1 MSTPT
6 PASHTTAIALSESA
20 PAEVAVGSTFAVK
33 FKVHCAEGCDLR
45 GLPITVTPPD
55 GWVTTNALATF
66 DDGVN
71 ESGEITLTAPKSIG
85 EHFWSFSIASHASD
99 VVHDCALHLAIST
112 RAQESS
118 LAVWSIPS
126 PVVTGAQ
133 FEIAVGAKS
142 AGGCVLTGTHIEVCD
157 QAGAVLGRGQL
168 GDTPWPGTS
177 ALYWTSIALDAPA
190 GAGLQTW
197 SVRYAAS
204 DAELPHAG
212 SSATFSVVVV
222 PPPQHRLTIKIV
234 AKETASPIEN
244 AQVRLGAYRAATD
257 ATGLAHMELPSG
269 NYDLTVWKVGYE
281 APIRTIDVSADTT
294 VEVEVA
300 TVPEENYDTAW
311 RM

>member
-1 MSTPT
+1 VTEQ
-6 PASHTTAIALSESA
+6 PASHATTIALSEPA
-20 PAEVAVGSTFAVK
+20 PAEVPVGSAFTLK
-33 FKVHCAEGCDLR
+33 LKVCCAEGCDLR
-45 GLPITVTPPD
+45 GRSVTVTPPD
-55 GWVTTNALATF
+55 GWVSTNALATF

-71 ESGEITLTAPKSIG
+71 ESGEITLTAPKSVG
-85 EHFWSFSIASHASD
+85 EHFWSFSIAPHASD
-99 VVHDCALHLAIST
+99 AVHDCALHLAIRT

-126 PVVTGAQ
+126 PVVTGAP

-142 AGGCVLTGTHIEVCD
+142 AGGCVLTGTQIEVCD
-157 QAGAVLGRGQL
+157 QDGRVLGRGRL

-177 ALYWTSIALDAPA
+177 ALYWTSIALGAPA

-204 DAELPHAG
+204 DVELPHAG

-222 PPPQHRLTIKIV
+222 PPLEHRLTVKVV

-244 AQVRLGAYRAATD
+244 AQVRLGAFRAATD
-257 ATGLAHMELPSG
+257 PAGLAHMHLPSG
-269 NYDLTVWKVGYE
+269 SYDLTVWKVGYE
-281 APIRTIDVSADTT
+281 APMRTIDVSADTSI
-294 VEVEVA
+294 EVEVV
-300 TVPEENYDTAW
+300 TLPEENYDTAW